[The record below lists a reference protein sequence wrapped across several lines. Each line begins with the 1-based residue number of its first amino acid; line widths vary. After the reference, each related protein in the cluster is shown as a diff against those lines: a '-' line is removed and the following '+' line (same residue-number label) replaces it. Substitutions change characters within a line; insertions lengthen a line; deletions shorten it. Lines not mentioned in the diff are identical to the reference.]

1 MNEELVKLYHLLVE
15 KYPYAKKELIW
26 NYNRLHNYI
35 QHQTPTNFIFKNVV
49 KTTFLFLKNPDKF
62 TISEPC
68 SVNLKQLKDL
78 KIPLMQHIPNLH
90 QITLKDL
97 EQFNAV
103 QLIGKK
109 DKIIGIWD
117 GSHRVTIYT
126 ALLAP
131 IKSIIIK
138 SHYYNEHPN
147 NKEIKEIANSLYK
160 KLFLK

>member
-26 NYNRLHNYI
+26 NYNRLNNYI
-35 QHQTPTNFIFKNVV
+35 QHQ
-49 KTTFLFLKNPDKF
+49 TTFLFLKNPDKF
-62 TISEPC
+62 VISEPC
-68 SVNLKQLKDL
+68 YVNPKQLEDL

-90 QITLKDL
+90 QINLKNL
-97 EQFNAV
+97 EQFDNV

-138 SHYYNEHPN
+138 SHYYNDHPN

>member
-1 MNEELVKLYHLLVE
+1 MMEELVKLYHLLEE
-15 KYPYAKKELIW
+15 KYPYAKRELIW
-26 NYNRLHNYI
+26 NYNRLQNYI
-35 QHQTPTNFIFKNVV
+35 QNQTPTNLIFKNAI

-68 SVNLKQLKDL
+68 YIDCEQLKGL
-78 KIPLMQHIPNLH
+78 RIPLMQHIPNLN
-90 QITLKDL
+90 QINLKDL
-97 EQFNAV
+97 EYFDNV

-117 GSHRVTIYT
+117 GSHRITIHT

-131 IKSIIIK
+131 IKSVIIK
-138 SHYYNEHPN
+138 SHYYNDHPN